1 MPVLVVA
8 GRGRY
13 RASRLMM
20 VAPADSATAVL
31 ASLLQQRRRAL
42 RPTCLRLAY
51 VMNRVSRE
59 MSPGVEQEG

>member
-1 MPVLVVA
+1 MRKYTESLP
-8 GRGRY
+8 
-13 RASRLMM
+13 MM

-59 MSPGVEQEG
+59 MSPGVDQEG

>member
-1 MPVLVVA
+1 MRKYTESL
-8 GRGRY
+8 
-13 RASRLMM
+13 LMM
-20 VAPADSATAVL
+20 VAPADSITAVL

-59 MSPGVEQEG
+59 MSPGVEKADMIFTHGN